1 MISHEPRA
9 SRQPPQMPIK
19 LLIKNI
25 LAPLGAQSRR
35 CERFDAGEPSQSS
48 AALREAEAISSA
60 TEETMD
66 DEARLRTWS
75 KHGGGNSG
83 RRIGVR
89 KTGGESEAQGLTQ
102 TKERRDRR
110 RPGSMF
116 GKEMQR
122 LSLQQ
127 GAGTF
132 IDASMKIHGASM
144 PHPPEGYFNR
154 GLEAD
159 PELAAAIDGELA
171 RQRDGIELIASENI
185 VSQLVLAAQ
194 GSVLTNKTVEGP
206 AFGRYYGGAQ
216 FADAVE
222 SLALERARKLFRC
235 RFANVQPHSGSN
247 ANAGVF
253 LGLLKL
259 GDTILS
265 MNVAAGGHISHGH
278 PATLTGR
285 DYKIVSYGV
294 RRDDERIDLDDIRAR
309 ALTHKPK
316 MIVAGGSAYPRA
328 IDFAALRAI
337 ADEVGAYL
345 LVDMAHFAG
354 LVATG
359 FYPDPLPHADVVTTT
374 TYKSLRGAR
383 GGLVLWNDEKLSSR
397 INAGVFPGV
406 QGSVMLHAVAG
417 KAACFGEAL
426 RPEFRSYNAAVID
439 NAHALATALDRE
451 GLRIVAGG
459 TDMGLMLVDL
469 TAKGVTGD
477 VAAKALEQAGLA
489 ANKNLIPFDPRPPEA
504 PSGLRLSSN
513 AGTARGFGQK
523 EFETIG
529 GWIAKIIR
537 APHDTRLLAEIQ
549 TQTLALCRNFPIY

>member
-1 MISHEPRA
+1 MS
-9 SRQPPQMPIK
+9 
-19 LLIKNI
+19 
-25 LAPLGAQSRR
+25 
-35 CERFDAGEPSQSS
+35 
-48 AALREAEAISSA
+48 
-60 TEETMD
+60 
-66 DEARLRTWS
+66 
-75 KHGGGNSG
+75 
-83 RRIGVR
+83 
-89 KTGGESEAQGLTQ
+89 
-102 TKERRDRR
+102 
-110 RPGSMF
+110 
-116 GKEMQR
+116 
-122 LSLQQ
+122 
-127 GAGTF
+127 
-132 IDASMKIHGASM
+132 
-144 PHPPEGYFNR
+144 HPPEGYFTS

-159 PELAAAIDGELA
+159 PELAAAIDGELT

-185 VSQLVLAAQ
+185 VSRLVLAAQ

-206 AFGRYYGGAQ
+206 AFARYYGGAQ
-216 FADAVE
+216 FADFVE
-222 SLALERARKLFRC
+222 SLALDRARRLFGC

-285 DYKIVSYGV
+285 DYKIISYGV
-294 RRDDERIDLDDIRAR
+294 RREDERIDLQEIRDLAR
-309 ALTHKPK
+309 MHRPR

-337 ADEVGAYL
+337 ADEVEAYL

-359 FYPDPLPHADVVTTT
+359 LHPHPFPHAHVVTTT

-383 GGLVLWNDEKLSSR
+383 GGMVLWNDETLSRR

-417 KAACFGEAL
+417 KAACLGEAL
-426 RPEFRSYNAAVID
+426 RPEFRAYNAAVLS
-439 NAHALATALDRE
+439 NARTLAATLAAQ
-451 GLRIVAGG
+451 GLRIVTGG

-469 TAKGVTGD
+469 SATGVTGD
-477 VAAKALEQAGLA
+477 IAAKALEWAGLA
-489 ANKNLIPFDPRPPEA
+489 VNKNLIPFDPRPPEA

-513 AGTARGFGQK
+513 AGTTRGFGRP
-523 EFETIG
+523 EFETIAL
-529 GWIAKIIR
+529 WITRVLR
-537 APHDTRLLAEIQ
+537 APEDESLLTLIEAE
-549 TQTLALCRNFPIY
+549 TLALCRSFPIY